1 MLTRG
6 QRRSRRHSADR
17 CHGVGR
23 WWRRSTADQAHCVEP
38 FSRATIDPGRDLARG
53 TYLMI
58 LGLQY
63 RRATDKNWNYWL
75 GLDSGGAVKDRR
87 RACWRVLVRD
97 RQSTVEMDVVHN
109 DRIRTLCGYVEAKHG
124 GSIPRT
130 PQLQLKAAGQG
141 DRGECRAGGATLD
154 LGGTTAPQVLLAG
167 RSQPGGCRTPS
178 ADQQPAFP
186 QAGREPRQRLRSHRQ
201 TGTATATPG

>member
-1 MLTRG
+1 MGRVQGLSFRSLRLAHSGRQSAPHFALSTRCIAHRSMLTRG

-97 RQSTVEMDVVHN
+97 RQSTAEMDVVHN

-130 PQLQLKAAGQG
+130 PQLHWASSRAAGK
-141 DRGECRAGGATLD
+141 
-154 LGGTTAPQVLLAG
+154 TAP
-167 RSQPGGCRTPS
+167 C
-178 ADQQPAFP
+178 AD
-186 QAGREPRQRLRSHRQ
+186 
-201 TGTATATPG
+201 